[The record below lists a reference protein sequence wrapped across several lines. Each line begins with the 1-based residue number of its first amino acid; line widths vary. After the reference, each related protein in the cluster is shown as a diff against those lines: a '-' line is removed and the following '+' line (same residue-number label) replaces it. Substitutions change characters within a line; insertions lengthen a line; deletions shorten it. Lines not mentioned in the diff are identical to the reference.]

1 LLCEREDVVRSR
13 ARAASAVDALQAAS
27 NTLDDVPSELAAT
40 IANAHLGS
48 ERGGE
53 SHTELALPA
62 RSRPAFGAER
72 HPSMHIAAQIASATT
87 LTMLPTAAAVTAAA
101 ERAQHQ
107 NVTGLSGLPA
117 IIEMGSGTAVGD
129 DGSGSTVVAVMNG
142 IGGGGSGKAVTIK
155 VEGE

>member
-1 LLCEREDVVRSR
+1 VRSR

-101 ERAQHQ
+101 RVAC
-107 NVTGLSGLPA
+107 TPA
-117 IIEMGSGTAVGD
+117 STALGD
-129 DGSGSTVVAVMNG
+129 SAADCG
-142 IGGGGSGKAVTIK
+142 INSMESGGSDRF
-155 VEGE
+155 